1 VWHAVL
7 LDIVNVQE
15 ESWKKTLFKDIP
27 LYNMSSISVTQAL
40 AEIKLTRSRMENAL
54 DQTFFIKLK
63 KKRDMM
69 DVARFSKE
77 AVSSF
82 QSYTDL
88 VKRYNTLK
96 SAVVQSNAVTTVN
109 IAGNVYTVADA
120 VERKRT
126 VEFDKQLLTV
136 LQTQYDKVKTEYE
149 QHMITEQA
157 RVERLVTTE
166 LSKDNKTNVDVVNQL
181 TETFLAQNRAEIL
194 DPLGLADQI
203 RDLKRSI
210 EEFETQVDWVLSE
223 SNGKTLIQI

>member
-1 VWHAVL
+1 MK
-7 LDIVNVQE
+7 IQ
-15 ESWKKTLFKDIP
+15 FKDKP

-96 SAVVQSNAVTTVN
+96 SAVVQSNAVTTVS

-136 LQTQYDKVKTEYE
+136 LQTQYDKVKTEYD

>member
-181 TETFLAQNRAEIL
+181 TETFLAQNRAESL

>member
-1 VWHAVL
+1 
-7 LDIVNVQE
+7 
-15 ESWKKTLFKDIP
+15 
-27 LYNMSSISVTQAL
+27 MTQAL
-40 AEIKLTRSRMENAL
+40 AEIKLTRSRMDNAL
-54 DQTFFIKLK
+54 DHTSFIKLK
-63 KKRDMM
+63 KKRDMI

-77 AVSSF
+77 SIASF

-88 VKRYNTLK
+88 VKRYNKLK
-96 SAVVQSNAVTTVN
+96 SAVVQSNAVTTVR
-109 IAGNVYTVADA
+109 IAGNEYTVADA

-136 LQTQYDKVKTEYE
+136 LQTQYDKVKTEYD

>member
-1 VWHAVL
+1 
-7 LDIVNVQE
+7 
-15 ESWKKTLFKDIP
+15 
-27 LYNMSSISVTQAL
+27 MSSISVTQAL

-96 SAVVQSNAVTTVN
+96 SAVVQSNAVTTVS

-136 LQTQYDKVKTEYE
+136 LQTQYDKVKTEYD

>member
-1 VWHAVL
+1 
-7 LDIVNVQE
+7 
-15 ESWKKTLFKDIP
+15 
-27 LYNMSSISVTQAL
+27 MSSISVTQAL

-54 DQTFFIKLK
+54 DQTVFIKLK

-96 SAVVQSNAVTTVN
+96 SAIVQSNAVTTVR

-136 LQTQYDKVKTEYE
+136 LRTQYDKVKTEYD

-181 TETFLAQNRAEIL
+181 TETFLAQNRAEIV

>member
-1 VWHAVL
+1 
-7 LDIVNVQE
+7 
-15 ESWKKTLFKDIP
+15 
-27 LYNMSSISVTQAL
+27 MSSISVTQAL
-40 AEIKLTRSRMENAL
+40 AEIKLTRSRMDNAL
-54 DQTFFIKLK
+54 DHTSFIKLK
-63 KKRDMM
+63 KKRDMI

-77 AVSSF
+77 SIASF

-88 VKRYNTLK
+88 VKRYNKLK
-96 SAVVQSNAVTTVN
+96 SAVVQSNAVTTVR
-109 IAGNVYTVADA
+109 IAGNEYTVADA

-136 LQTQYDKVKTEYE
+136 LQTQYDKVKTEYD

-166 LSKDNKTNVDVVNQL
+166 LSKDNKTNVEVVNQL

>member
-1 VWHAVL
+1 
-7 LDIVNVQE
+7 
-15 ESWKKTLFKDIP
+15 
-27 LYNMSSISVTQAL
+27 MSSISVTQAL
-40 AEIKLTRSRMENAL
+40 AEIKLTRSRMDNAL
-54 DQTFFIKLK
+54 DKTSFIKLK
-63 KKRDMM
+63 KKRDMI
-69 DVARFSKE
+69 DATRFSKE
-77 AVSSF
+77 AISSF

-96 SAVVQSNAVTTVN
+96 SAVVQSNAVTKVS
-109 IAGNVYTVADA
+109 IAGNDYTVADA

-126 VEFDKQLLTV
+126 VEFDKQFLTV

-166 LSKDNKTNVDVVNQL
+166 LSKDNKTNVEVVNQL

-223 SNGKTLIQI
+223 SNGKTLIKV